1 MCSTWKSWEGSRS
14 WSWTTHCNCQKNS
27 GYISSKL
34 ILGTG
39 DYLVIELM
47 CHMSEALHFLVL
59 KWEEMKTEESP
70 CKSHIW
76 PNCHHLILQQCCGFF
91 KESFY
96 GAVFQTK
103 LHWYPIFDVFQIL
116 NLIFQQQNKTSW
128 QKGKFT
134 RKGKWP
140 VLKLAFKA
148 DSIWPFW
155 YAPGPDVRIGA
166 LNTDSCS

>member
-14 WSWTTHCNCQKNS
+14 WSWTTRYNCKENS
-27 GYISSKL
+27 GCKSNPGYISSKL
-34 ILGTG
+34 ILVPTG
-39 DYLVIELM
+39 GYLVIELI
-47 CHMSEALHFLVL
+47 CHMSKALHFLVL

-103 LHWYPIFDVFQIL
+103 LHWSPFYDVFQFDL
-116 NLIFQQQNKTSW
+116 FNNKIKQVDKKGISQEKESDLYSSW
-128 QKGKFT
+128 LSKPTASGHSDMH
-134 RKGKWP
+134 R
-140 VLKLAFKA
+140 VLM
-148 DSIWPFW
+148 
-155 YAPGPDVRIGA
+155 
-166 LNTDSCS
+166 